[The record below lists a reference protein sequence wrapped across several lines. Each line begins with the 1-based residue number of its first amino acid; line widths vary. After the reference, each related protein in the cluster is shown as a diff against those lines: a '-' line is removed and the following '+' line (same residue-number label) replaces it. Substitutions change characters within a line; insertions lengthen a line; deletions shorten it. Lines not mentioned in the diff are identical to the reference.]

1 MKMDFENEFKKNGP
15 SQNISLNS
23 ISSNTTTSQIS
34 FPFSMKP
41 IIDKFYFAKNGSFD
55 NQTFNFGEEIPLLF
69 GFNFVE
75 IYLKNQIYLNNI
87 SIFPITTNRTWFYP
101 EYESYFFVNLTSS
114 SSYSNALFPSIQII
128 YLLSGATSTKMN
140 LTTFYEG
147 NQIQIYNSS
156 QNSYLTENYF
166 NLNLE
171 TNVSKIEINENGSF
185 IVKEGE
191 IFSKPW
197 EIIVKDNE
205 NKTIQNKPVFAKISK
220 QCNFEISENQSPI
233 ENSKVLLNPISFTNE
248 FGIATFSKLK
258 FSISGLT
265 KNNCSFKIKFIS
277 DGISIETDN
286 IQVNS
291 SMNRIIWIEEHHQ
304 TKIINITKDFK
315 IISNDTWPVIQVQ
328 NEFGKGIPNKLISL
342 NCSDFTFQPYKFI
355 TNQNGFVSL
364 YLDFALILHNN
375 FNYYYYS
382 SNCSVI
388 VDGIES
394 EKISIGIETTKD
406 DYRKFDWSSISKI
419 NITDWN
425 ENIKSGELINLNI
438 SIVNHQGN
446 ITLNQNY
453 NLIGFINPGDLP
465 MGYLIYPEEGY
476 WNIINGTEIIS
487 TRIYGISMRT
497 ELCLVV
503 GKDYIPDFENY
514 DWKECF
520 EMSLSN
526 DIEKVEISHFPNPNQ
541 NFTSGQ
547 PFGNESIKLNIT
559 GNNISENNLTVHI
572 LALNS
577 NNYYG
582 KLFGRNSS
590 ETVKNESNNLY
601 QSNYTLNGTDLILDN
616 FIINQQSIYDSNNN
630 QFIPFNLTIFV
641 NGVPS
646 NSEIPVK
653 LCFPHQSLNLFLTWD
668 IPITFV
674 SGYNKIPSQPI
685 LQITDST
692 TGEPIQGFYAFF
704 SILNDSGE
712 VIDSNTEII
721 GDILSIAPSN
731 ETGYVTWNISFLKI
745 SESTTVKAIF
755 WIADCE
761 YPTLYNN
768 SNKMEVDLYVQIEEF
783 NWQFF
788 DIPSQIVY
796 NQSFP
801 ISPKV
806 LVSNQNISESISNKY
821 IILQMQNNSDNT
833 QYLDIK
839 TEITNE
845 NGIATFSNLFLDLEE
860 GIEEIN
866 IQFVCD
872 DKSYSQNITVLYEP
886 TNILILSSAIDS
898 KIGIPFTFPNQ
909 AIAFNNKSYLGS
921 FVVQLFSFS
930 IPISGKPI
938 TAKLIS
944 QNSENGKLDPSTS
957 LKITDENGIAVFNL
971 RMESGNSGNYQIKF
985 SYLNSISITSDPI
998 YIENPIKNVIFNKP
1012 NFLKEVA
1019 IGNTFSAT
1027 IKIEFLRDTEDFENI
1042 SFPINIITKCSNASG
1057 SIDNIVKK
1065 PNHEMILNNLKFD
1078 SVSGDSEC
1086 LNEEGKVKAEIAFS
1100 VLGIQSNFQTILV
1113 TSPDKIVITKAID
1126 SLKQSFLFWAVSL
1139 CLIFPFVLNSTK
1151 NHNIITFL
1159 IVIGLIIVLM
1169 VYISNLIPK
1178 PDKIETRQFVALSIF
1193 ESILISLSLL
1203 ILLIIILSKFIPKF
1217 RKLIEKTFF
1226 IHERISNY
1234 FILFKRLLPI
1244 GANKSL
1250 KFIEIEK
1257 EFIEKQKQSESESE
1271 LETETETELETETET
1286 SDFERNKKIE
1296 KVIEE
1301 IELESDSQNE
1311 NENQNQNQIQIQK
1324 QKLKTKIKYKKISEL
1339 TETEIQ
1345 FLFQKHSQNL
1355 ENKKIINSSQFQ
1367 NRIKSKNKI
1376 FIFWNW
1382 IIGLFKKL
1390 IKKIKSK
1397 FEDEPN
1403 PHQEYESYFDFYYP
1417 QRMIVSFWLWIVLVI
1432 LLILLITKLIRSS
1445 CLITQ
1450 LYRQQVIGN
1459 VQQNQCFEDK
1469 PNEGDYSNAISIYG
1483 VELIQELDSTYSN
1496 NPNPFPNSFSRF
1508 IYSFSRNKINQ
1519 ILNAISITS
1528 GISGL
1533 IAFIILLLLWRSI
1546 FKLYKKRI
1554 MLLRQGKKPF
1564 AGFDTADPVKVTS
1577 YTNLQVWL
1585 GLISFFLAWVFVFI
1599 ILFIIPAIYW
1609 FISKQFL
1616 YGVFKYFI
1624 YFASTLIVYQI
1635 IFGFIAQK
1643 IMRKYFTYKKKITD
1657 RTAFSIYDFIK
1668 FFMTIISGATL
1679 SIKKLLGMG
1688 GGSILSIFRLDDKK
1702 SFDESY
1708 AAMMLIDHET
1718 NNPILRIF
1726 SNYLINF
1733 VNQKKIMF
1741 QKIFPK
1747 GINQDLL
1754 NKKKRTQLTF
1764 IEYHPIS
1771 HEPIQKEKIR
1781 KIFLFLLT
1789 LSSNKNLKE
1798 LRKKA
1803 LKIEKRRKELK
1814 KEKEEKVEKLIE
1826 EKFKL
1831 NPEEKEKEE
1840 KIIDNQ
1846 FEIPLIPRKNN
1857 TIN

>member
-1 MKMDFENEFKKNGP
+1 MEMKEYLKNEITISGDKIQYSDEDGFVKFSNLSIISGTSQTINLTFFAECGIESENEFKKNGP

-315 IISNDTWPVIQVQ
+315 IISNDTWPVIQ
-328 NEFGKGIPNKLISL
+328 ILL
-342 NCSDFTFQPYKFI
+342 
-355 TNQNGFVSL
+355 
-364 YLDFALILHNN
+364 LILHNN

-582 KLFGRNSS
+582 KLFGGNSS

-653 LCFPHQSLNLFLTWD
+653 LCFPHQSLNLNLTWD

-685 LQITDST
+685 LQITNS

-745 SESTTVKAIF
+745 NYTEMINGIF

-866 IQFVCD
+866 IQFVFL
-872 DKSYSQNITVLYEP
+872 Q
-886 TNILILSSAIDS
+886 LIL
-898 KIGIPFTFPNQ
+898 KLEFHLLFPNQ

-957 LKITDENGIAVFNL
+957 LEITDENGIAVFNL

-1042 SFPINIITKCSNASG
+1042 SFPINIITKCSNAS
-1057 SIDNIVKK
+1057 
-1065 PNHEMILNNLKFD
+1065 
-1078 SVSGDSEC
+1078 VSGDSE
-1086 LNEEGKVKAEIAFS
+1086 S
-1100 VLGIQSNFQTILV
+1100 
-1113 TSPDKIVITKAID
+1113 ID
-1126 SLKQSFLFWAVSL
+1126 SLKQSFSFWAVSL

-1533 IAFIILLLLWRSI
+1533 IAFIILLLLLEI
-1546 FKLYKKRI
+1546 NF
-1554 MLLRQGKKPF
+1554 
-1564 AGFDTADPVKVTS
+1564 
-1577 YTNLQVWL
+1577 
-1585 GLISFFLAWVFVFI
+1585 
-1599 ILFIIPAIYW
+1599 
-1609 FISKQFL
+1609 
-1616 YGVFKYFI
+1616 
-1624 YFASTLIVYQI
+1624 QI
-1635 IFGFIAQK
+1635 I
-1643 IMRKYFTYKKKITD
+1643 
-1657 RTAFSIYDFIK
+1657 
-1668 FFMTIISGATL
+1668 
-1679 SIKKLLGMG
+1679 
-1688 GGSILSIFRLDDKK
+1688 
-1702 SFDESY
+1702 
-1708 AAMMLIDHET
+1708 
-1718 NNPILRIF
+1718 
-1726 SNYLINF
+1726 
-1733 VNQKKIMF
+1733 
-1741 QKIFPK
+1741 
-1747 GINQDLL
+1747 
-1754 NKKKRTQLTF
+1754 
-1764 IEYHPIS
+1764 
-1771 HEPIQKEKIR
+1771 
-1781 KIFLFLLT
+1781 
-1789 LSSNKNLKE
+1789 
-1798 LRKKA
+1798 
-1803 LKIEKRRKELK
+1803 
-1814 KEKEEKVEKLIE
+1814 
-1826 EKFKL
+1826 
-1831 NPEEKEKEE
+1831 
-1840 KIIDNQ
+1840 
-1846 FEIPLIPRKNN
+1846 
-1857 TIN
+1857 